1 MTSKRQVLNVKVGES
16 LHDAGA
22 RAGAAM
28 RAAETD
34 MRTTLAID
42 DDILAA
48 AKQMAERQRLSLGE
62 VISALARQSLH
73 KGPRGSDTR
82 NGIPL
87 LPRRSGVPAVTLK
100 LVNQLRDEP
109 V

>member
-1 MTSKRQVLNVKVGES
+1 MIRI
-16 LHDAGA
+16 
-22 RAGAAM
+22 
-28 RAAETD
+28 

-48 AKQMAERQRLSLGE
+48 AKHLAERDDKSLGE
-62 VISALARQSLH
+62 VISTLARLGLTRAARK
-73 KGPRGSDTR
+73 KGTER

-87 LPRRSGVPAVTLK
+87 LRGGQGPVTLD
-100 LVNQLRDEP
+100 LVNQLRDES